1 VDERAIS
8 LLQELR
14 PLIKQRWEAQ
24 LRAEPVTSPLS
35 NPDALVYLMDETL
48 DQLAAAMHAR
58 SVKVWL
64 RRHHAAV
71 APQCEKTIC
80 GLNPLLTYYITGRIA
95 LGTVA
100 AERLGPVFADVMLF
114 FHTIAQRDLEA
125 LCGVCCHQGCTT
137 CPQRARV
144 LEPERAAELLGR

>member
-1 VDERAIS
+1 MDEKAIS

-58 SVKVWL
+58 SVKAWL
-64 RRHHAAV
+64 RRNHAAI
-71 APQCEKTIC
+71 APQCEKSVC

-95 LGTVA
+95 LGMVA
-100 AERLGPVFADVMLF
+100 AEKLGSAFTDVILF
-114 FHTIAQRDLEA
+114 FHTIAQKDLEA
-125 LCGVCCHQGCTT
+125 LCGVCCHYGCDT

-144 LEPERAAELLGR
+144 LDAQRPAELLGR